1 MKRPSLGLSHDNTRI
16 FLGMSLNEGAF
27 GVYQTL
33 WPLYIAALGA
43 NPAQIGI
50 VIGLSGILRLFALMP
65 SGVAS
70 DHVPP
75 RMMIVGAR
83 SLTATS
89 MFLYGVAQSW
99 WQLIPMAIIMALGN
113 IAFPTISSTI
123 AEAAGPGRQ
132 RTRAFTLIYTVGPAI
147 ALLVTPALGG
157 LVADQLSLR
166 AIFAVAGGLTL
177 IAVGFYSRI
186 TPRAVLRHEGPPI
199 TYRNTLGQRPILL
212 ICLLELATLFALTL
226 GVTLTPNFLQDVHGI
241 GTGTIGVLGSISA
254 AGSIALFVVI
264 SRVRPF
270 DQPLLA
276 IGLSIAAVGGT
287 LALLIAGQSMVF
299 FVVAYMLRGGYTVAW
314 SLFAA
319 ALGDIATD
327 RFRGRA
333 FALGEIMGG
342 AGYAFAPF
350 AAGWLYEIKPETPL
364 IVGLIMIVPLV
375 FGAYW
380 ISRSIQNDNPS
391 LIEEPA

>member
-1 MKRPSLGLSHDNTRI
+1 MKRPGLGLSHDNTRI

-27 GVYQTL
+27 GIYQTL

-65 SGVAS
+65 SGIVA
-70 DHVPP
+70 DRVPP
-75 RMMIVGAR
+75 RTLIVTAR

-89 MFLYGVAQSW
+89 MFLYGVARGW
-99 WQLIPMAIIMALGN
+99 WQLIPMAIVMALGN

-157 LVADQLSLR
+157 LVADLLSLR
-166 AIFAVAGGLTL
+166 AIFFFAGGLTL

-186 TPRAVLRHEGPPI
+186 TPRPVQRHSGPPI
-199 TYRNTLGQRPILL
+199 TYRSTLTQRPILL
-212 ICLLELATLFALTL
+212 ICLLEMATLFTLTL
-226 GVTLTPNFLQDVHGI
+226 AVTLTPNFLQDVHGI
-241 GTGTIGVLGSISA
+241 GTGTIGVLGSLSA
-254 AGSIALFVVI
+254 AGSIGLFAII
-264 SRVRPF
+264 SRVHRF
-270 DQPLLA
+270 HQPLLA
-276 IGLSIAAVGGT
+276 IGLAIAAVGAS
-287 LALLIAGQSMVF
+287 LAFLIFGQALPFYALSY
-299 FVVAYMLRGGYTVAW
+299 ALRGGYTVAW

-319 ALGDIATD
+319 ALGDIASD

-350 AAGWLYEIKPETPL
+350 AAGWLYEIRPVMPL
-364 IVGLIMIVPLV
+364 IVGLAMIVPLV
-375 FGAYW
+375 FSTQW
-380 ISRSIQNDNPS
+380 INRVVREATP
-391 LIEEPA
+391 LLTEEPA